1 MLNAFRLAGDL
12 FHVISIFV
20 LLLRLRV
27 TQNAIGISMKTQE
40 IYLVV
45 FVTRYLDLFTTY
57 YSLYNS
63 IMKILYIA
71 STSYIIYMVRRTEPF
86 KTHYE
91 VSHDSF
97 LHWKFA
103 VAPCAVVAIIT
114 HFVSGE
120 FNLVEVREG
129 GNACINLRFM
139 KLEAEYSSLAIPLYP
154 SPHQYLCKKSKISPY
169 PSLWPRTSYLSQLL
183 WVFSIYLE
191 SLAIIPQLIML
202 QRYREVENLTGHYVF
217 FLGAY
222 RFLYILNWIYR

>member
-1 MLNAFRLAGDL
+1 MLNAFRLAGDM
-12 FHVISIFV
+12 FHVVSIIV

-27 TQNAIGISMKTQE
+27 TKNAIGISMKTQE
-40 IYLVV
+40 IYLLV

-57 YSLYNS
+57 YSMYNS

-71 STSYIIYMVRRTEPF
+71 STSYIIYMVRKTEPF

-103 VAPCAVVAIIT
+103 VAPCVVVALIT
-114 HFVSGE
+114 HFFSE
-120 FNLVEVREG
+120 SFNPIE
-129 GNACINLRFM
+129 
-139 KLEAEYSSLAIPLYP
+139 
-154 SPHQYLCKKSKISPY
+154 
-169 PSLWPRTSYLSQLL
+169 LL

-222 RFLYILNWIYR
+222 RFLYILNWIYRAYHEKYYQHNYVVYACGIVQTLLYCDFFYYFVLSKYKGGKFSLPTN